1 MPQGR
6 KGLSVEERVRAR
18 MRMKMISIFS
28 IIKRLINS
36 IMGKLSSLTSAMK
49 IHEIYI
55 GTDLSF
61 KIKNLPSDPFFKGFD
76 IKESRRKS
84 SVVPALRNDDTVDME
99 TV

>member
-1 MPQGR
+1 
-6 KGLSVEERVRAR
+6 
-18 MRMKMISIFS
+18 MRMKMIVRMCVFQHHQ
-28 IIKRLINS
+28 KTDEINS

-61 KIKNLPSDPFFKGFD
+61 KMKNLPSDPFFKGFD

>member
-1 MPQGR
+1 
-6 KGLSVEERVRAR
+6 
-18 MRMKMISIFS
+18 
-28 IIKRLINS
+28 
-36 IMGKLSSLTSAMK
+36 MGKLSSLTSAMK
-49 IHEIYI
+49 IHKIYI

-61 KIKNLPSDPFFKGFD
+61 NIKNLPSDPFFKGFD